1 MQATWHSGKNCELS
15 LFRFVL
21 FCKYHYE
28 VNEFLQIITFI
39 LTSSIKFAFAIPFVY
54 LNERYEFTWLQTN
67 LFAILGGMLGVV
79 VFMYCSEGMIYL
91 WDRLRLY
98 YFRKKSDIASPF
110 STPVADV
117 EESLDIRY
125 DYIEE
130 STPPRRKVFTPRTR
144 RIVRVWSRYGLIGLS
159 AITPI
164 FLSIPIGTFFIT
176 RLERN
181 KRKILLYLFISISA
195 WSLLLTTIFEFT
207 NTQRLEDLF
216 R

>member
-1 MQATWHSGKNCELS
+1 
-15 LFRFVL
+15 
-21 FCKYHYE
+21 

-54 LNERYEFTWLQTN
+54 LNERYDFTWLQTN

-91 WDRLRLY
+91 WDRLRHY
-98 YFRKKSDIASPF
+98 YFRKKSEMPSPF

-117 EESLDIRY
+117 EESLEIRY
-125 DYIEE
+125 DYIES

-144 RIVRVWSRYGLIGLS
+144 RIVRVWSRYGLIGLA

-181 KRKILLYLFISISA
+181 KRKILFHLFVSIA
-195 WSLLLTTIFEFT
+195 FWSLLLTTIFEFT
-207 NTQRLEDLF
+207 NTQHLQDLF